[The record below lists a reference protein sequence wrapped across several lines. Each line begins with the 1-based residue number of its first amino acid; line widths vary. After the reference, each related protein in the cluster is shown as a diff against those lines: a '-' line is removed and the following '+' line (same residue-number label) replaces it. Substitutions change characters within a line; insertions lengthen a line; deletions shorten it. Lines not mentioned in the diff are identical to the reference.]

1 MNYHL
6 FYSGP
11 FSQWHHS
18 PFKYHGLDFSCCEQF
33 MMVSKAL
40 LFNDQVSAEA
50 ILKEKQPSS
59 QKSLGRS
66 IKNFNE
72 KIWDENKLNVVFLG
86 NYLKFTSS
94 DELKEILLKTGNT
107 LLVEASPF
115 DKIWGIG
122 LGMTDPRK
130 EDESLWRGQNLL
142 GICITGVREKIKKEI
157 DPLHTISEELHSR
170 ISKIKHLL
178 F

>member
-1 MNYHL
+1 MNYHF

-11 FSQWHHS
+11 FSQWYHS
-18 PFKYHGLDFSCCEQF
+18 PFKYYGLDFSCCEQF

-40 LFNDQVSAEA
+40 IFYDQVSAEA

-59 QKSLGRS
+59 QKSLGRA

-86 NYLKFTSS
+86 NYLKFNSS
-94 DELKEILLKTGNT
+94 DELKEILLSTGDA

-122 LGMTDPRK
+122 LSMSDLRK
-130 EDESLWRGQNLL
+130 DNESLWRGQNLL
-142 GICITGVREKIKKEI
+142 GICLTGVREKIKKEMDQI
-157 DPLHTISEELHSR
+157 HTISEELFSR
-170 ISKIKHLL
+170 ISIIKHLL
-178 F
+178 